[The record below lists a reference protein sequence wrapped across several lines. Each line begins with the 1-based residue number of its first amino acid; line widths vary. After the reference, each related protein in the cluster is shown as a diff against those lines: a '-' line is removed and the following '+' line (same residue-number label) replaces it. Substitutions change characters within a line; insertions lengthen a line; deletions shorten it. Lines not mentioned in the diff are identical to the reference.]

1 MKQDHDW
8 SVSAT
13 SDHCQDP
20 QPTRFQGMDLDA
32 ELPTADGANWFHAEA
47 VANQG
52 PKSLAEYPVWDNDCW
67 SQGHLRLSTSPTIGP
82 ENVAEPPDGNKK
94 PSTASNS
101 RPSGILV

>member
-32 ELPTADGANWFHAEA
+32 ELPTADGANGSTPRRWPIRGPRAWPNTLFGTTIVGARDTCDS
-47 VANQG
+47 VAAQ
-52 PKSLAEYPVWDNDCW
+52 L
-67 SQGHLRLSTSPTIGP
+67 
-82 ENVAEPPDGNKK
+82 
-94 PSTASNS
+94 
-101 RPSGILV
+101 